1 MDEGTLWRGYEMGKV
16 TKRHPTEIRFSPLS
30 LLCLFFIWVG
40 VSGLAFYVGILVGR
54 MEQMREI
61 RRVYRADESVVAEE
75 ELPVLSFEEA
85 LVAPDEKAGVGRPS
99 VGPKA
104 RPTEALSK
112 PSAEDRQTGVAV
124 LQIASFREAERA
136 EHLVRKLREKGYRC
150 FHRASDPSGADGGY
164 CRVFV
169 GPLPSAEMAA
179 EVKERL
185 EQREGYKDILIR
197 SVGKKEEN
205 F

>member
-1 MDEGTLWRGYEMGKV
+1 MGKS
-16 TKRHPTEIRFSPLS
+16 TKRYPTEIRFSPLS
-30 LLCLFFIWVG
+30 LLCLIFIWVG
-40 VSGLAFYVGILVGR
+40 VSGLTFYVGILVGR
-54 MEQMREI
+54 TEQMREI
-61 RRVYRADESVVAEE
+61 RRAYRADESAVAEE

-85 LVAPDEKAGVGRPS
+85 LTAPDEKTGVGRPS
-99 VGPKA
+99 VVPEA
-104 RPTEALSK
+104 RPTEVQSEPL
-112 PSAEDRQTGVAV
+112 AEDGESGAAV

-136 EHLVRKLREKGYRC
+136 EHLVNELRKKGYPC
-150 FHRASDPSGADGGY
+150 FHRSSDPSVADGGY

-169 GPLPSAEMAA
+169 GPLPSSETAA

-185 EQREGYKDILIR
+185 EQREGYKDILIL

>member
-1 MDEGTLWRGYEMGKV
+1 MGKS

-40 VSGLAFYVGILVGR
+40 VSGLTFYAGILVGR

-75 ELPVLSFEEA
+75 ELPVLSFEES
-85 LVAPDEKAGVGRPS
+85 LTAPDEGEGVGRLSVASKTRPS
-99 VGPKA
+99 
-104 RPTEALSK
+104 EALSK
-112 PSAEDRQTGVAV
+112 PLAEDGSTGGAV
-124 LQIASFREAERA
+124 LQIASFRKPERA
-136 EHLVRKLREKGYRC
+136 EHLVRELRKKGYRC
-150 FHRASDPSGADGGY
+150 FHRASGPSGAGGGY

-169 GPLPSAEMAA
+169 GPLPSVELAVQM
-179 EVKERL
+179 KEHL
-185 EQREGYKDILIR
+185 EQREGYKGILIR
-197 SVGKKEEN
+197 SAGKKEEK

>member
-1 MDEGTLWRGYEMGKV
+1 MDEGTLWRGHEMGKS
-16 TKRHPTEIRFSPLS
+16 TKRRPTEIRFSPLS
-30 LLCLFFIWVG
+30 LLCLFFIWIG
-40 VSGLAFYVGILVGR
+40 ISGLAFYVGILVGR
-54 MEQMREI
+54 VEQMREI

-75 ELPVLSFEEA
+75 ELPGLSFEEA
-85 LVAPDEKAGVGRPS
+85 LTAPDEEVGVGRPS
-99 VGPKA
+99 VAPQA
-104 RPTEALSK
+104 HPAEAMSK
-112 PSAEDRQTGVAV
+112 PSARDGQTGVAV

-136 EHLVRKLREKGYRC
+136 EHLVRELRKKGYRC
-150 FHRASDPSGADGGY
+150 FQRASDPSGADGGY

-169 GPLPSAEMAA
+169 GPLPSAERA
-179 EVKERL
+179 EKVKELL

>member
-1 MDEGTLWRGYEMGKV
+1 MDEGTLWRGHEMAKV
-16 TKRHPTEIRFSPLS
+16 KKRHPTEIRFSPLS

-75 ELPVLSFEEA
+75 ELPVLSFEES
-85 LVAPDEKAGVGRPS
+85 LTAPDEKVGVRRPS
-99 VGPKA
+99 AAPKA
-104 RPTEALSK
+104 RPTEAPSK
-112 PSAEDRQTGVAV
+112 PSAEDGHTGVAV

-136 EHLVRKLREKGYRC
+136 EYLVRELRKKGYRC
-150 FHRASDPSGADGGY
+150 FHRVSDPPGADGGY
-164 CRVFV
+164 SRVYV
-169 GPLPSAEMAA
+169 GPLPSAEKAA

>member
-1 MDEGTLWRGYEMGKV
+1 MGKA
-16 TKRHPTEIRFSPLS
+16 TKRHLTEVRFSPLS
-30 LLCLFFIWVG
+30 LLCLFSIWIG

-54 MEQMREI
+54 MDQMREI

-75 ELPVLSFEEA
+75 EFPVLSFEES
-85 LVAPDEKAGVGRPS
+85 LTGPDEEVGVGAPF
-99 VGPKA
+99 VAPKA
-104 RPTEALSK
+104 RPTEAMSQ
-112 PSAEDRQTGVAV
+112 PSAEEGQTGVAV
-124 LQIASFREAERA
+124 LQIASFREPERA
-136 EHLVRKLREKGYRC
+136 EHLVRELRKKGYPC
-150 FHRASDPSGADGGY
+150 FLRASDSTGADDGY

-169 GPLPSAEMAA
+169 GPLPSVEAAA

-185 EQREGYKDILIR
+185 EQGEGYKGVLIR

>member
-1 MDEGTLWRGYEMGKV
+1 MDEGTLSRGHEMGKP
-16 TKRHPTEIRFSPLS
+16 TKGRPTEIRFSPLS

-40 VSGLAFYVGILVGR
+40 ISGLAFYVGILVGR

-75 ELPVLSFEEA
+75 ELPVLSFEES
-85 LVAPDEKAGVGRPS
+85 LTAPDEEVGVGLPS
-99 VGPKA
+99 VAPQA
-104 RPTEALSK
+104 RPTEAMSK
-112 PSAEDRQTGVAV
+112 PSARDGETGVAV

-136 EHLVRKLREKGYRC
+136 EHLVRELRKKGYRC
-150 FHRASDPSGADGGY
+150 FQRASHPSAADGGY

-169 GPLPSAEMAA
+169 GPLPSAERAA

-185 EQREGYKDILIR
+185 EQKEGYRDILIR

>member
-1 MDEGTLWRGYEMGKV
+1 MGKS
-16 TKRHPTEIRFSPLS
+16 TKRRPIEIRFSPLS

-75 ELPVLSFEEA
+75 ELPVLSFEES
-85 LVAPDEKAGVGRPS
+85 LTAPDEQVGAGRPS
-99 VGPKA
+99 VTVTPKA
-104 RPTEALSK
+104 RPAEALPK
-112 PSAEDRQTGVAV
+112 PAAEDGQTGIAV
-124 LQIASFREAERA
+124 LQIASFREPERA
-136 EHLVRKLREKGYRC
+136 EHLVRELRKKGYRC
-150 FHRASDPSGADGGY
+150 FHRASEPSGGDGGY

-169 GPLPSAEMAA
+169 GPLPSVEMAE
-179 EVKERL
+179 EVKKRL
-185 EQREGYKDILIR
+185 EQGEGYRDILIR

>member
-1 MDEGTLWRGYEMGKV
+1 MDDGTLWRGHEMGKAS
-16 TKRHPTEIRFSPLS
+16 KRRPTEIRFSPLS

-61 RRVYRADESVVAEE
+61 RRVYRADETVVAEE
-75 ELPVLSFEEA
+75 ELPVLSFEEV
-85 LVAPDEKAGVGRPS
+85 LTTPDEEVREERHSPA
-99 VGPKA
+99 PKV

-112 PSAEDRQTGVAV
+112 RPDEDGRTGVAV
-124 LQIASFREAERA
+124 LQIASFRETERA
-136 EHLVRKLREKGYRC
+136 EHLVRELRKKGYRC

-169 GPLPSAEMAA
+169 GPLPSAETAL